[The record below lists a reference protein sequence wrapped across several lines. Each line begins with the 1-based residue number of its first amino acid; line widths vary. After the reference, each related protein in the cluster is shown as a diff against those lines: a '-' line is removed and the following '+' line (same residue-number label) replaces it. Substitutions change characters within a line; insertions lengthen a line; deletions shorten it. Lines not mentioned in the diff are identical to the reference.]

1 MICNHSKRSALSRRC
16 LNSDCDHSIN
26 EPLPAGLTCGHR
38 IVTIKIVDIPTQVI
52 TESSQEGTVDLK
64 LTENAV
70 QQLKTLL
77 TRNQLID
84 HALRISV
91 SDGGCS
97 GFSYQLNFEKE
108 QKPGDITLNLDN
120 LTVYV
125 DPKSVPFLQGTVID
139 FVSGLYGGG
148 FKFTNPNATGTCGC
162 GTSFSA

>member
-1 MICNHSKRSALSRRC
+1 M
-16 LNSDCDHSIN
+16 
-26 EPLPAGLTCGHR
+26 
-38 IVTIKIVDIPTQVI
+38 TQ
-52 TESSQEGTVDLK
+52 TSQVSTVDLQ

-77 TRNQLID
+77 ARNKLTD

-97 GFSYQLNFEKE
+97 GFSYQLNFEKD
-108 QKPGDITLNLDN
+108 QKPGDITLDLQN

-125 DPKSVPFLQGTVID
+125 DANSVPFLQGTVID

>member
-1 MICNHSKRSALSRRC
+1 M
-16 LNSDCDHSIN
+16 
-26 EPLPAGLTCGHR
+26 
-38 IVTIKIVDIPTQVI
+38 TQ
-52 TESSQEGTVDLK
+52 TSQGSTVDLK
-64 LTENAV
+64 FTEKAV
-70 QQLKTLL
+70 QQVKTLL
-77 TRNQLID
+77 ARDKLVD
-84 HALRISV
+84 HSLRISV

-97 GFSYQLNFEKE
+97 GFSYQLNFEK
-108 QKPGDITLNLDN
+108 QQNPDDITLDLEN

>member
-1 MICNHSKRSALSRRC
+1 MTQT
-16 LNSDCDHSIN
+16 N
-26 EPLPAGLTCGHR
+26 E
-38 IVTIKIVDIPTQVI
+38 VSTI
-52 TESSQEGTVDLK
+52 DLK

-70 QQLKTLL
+70 QQLKSLL
-77 TRNQLID
+77 ARDKLID

-108 QKPGDITLNLDN
+108 HQPGDITLDLENLI
-120 LTVYV
+120 VYV